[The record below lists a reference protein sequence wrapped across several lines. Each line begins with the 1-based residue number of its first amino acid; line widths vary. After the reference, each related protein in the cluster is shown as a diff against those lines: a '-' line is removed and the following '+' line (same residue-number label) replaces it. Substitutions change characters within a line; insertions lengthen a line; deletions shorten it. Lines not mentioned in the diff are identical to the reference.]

1 MLQHGP
7 LRKLFS
13 EFDRVFFLAKELKDV
28 SSQKLVKG
36 CGRYILLI
44 PSPFVNA
51 PETTPNMLKQ
61 TLNHCFL
68 WVLHIRGWEYSFAV
82 ASFFLQFLH
91 NSERPKH
98 AKTEV
103 INPDT
108 TYQIAWQIL
117 TSACMAFVAIVT
129 PIQVLWIMWIGKIR
143 E

>member
-1 MLQHGP
+1 MGP
-7 LRKLFS
+7 CGSCFLSLT
-13 EFDRVFFLAKELKDV
+13 EFFLGQRVERCFLSETGERMWKV
-28 SSQKLVKG
+28 HFTNPIS
-36 CGRYILLI
+36 
-44 PSPFVNA
+44 FFNA
-51 PETTPNMLKQ
+51 PETIPNMLKQ